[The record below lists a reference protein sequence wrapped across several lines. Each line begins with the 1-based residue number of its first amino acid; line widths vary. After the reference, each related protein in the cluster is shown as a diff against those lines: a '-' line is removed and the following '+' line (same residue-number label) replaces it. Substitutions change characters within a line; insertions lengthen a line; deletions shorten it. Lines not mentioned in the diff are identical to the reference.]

1 MSERFSID
9 KENAKNIGKV
19 FAWSAGSAFVAMLI
33 ALVGIVEVP
42 VEYAILIP
50 LCNTILYALE
60 QYINEQ
66 KREV

>member
-42 VEYAILIP
+42 VGGNPLIP
-50 LCNTILYALE
+50 LVNTMLYALKE
-60 QYINEQ
+60 WIEDQ
-66 KREV
+66 RTV

>member
-42 VEYAILIP
+42 VEYAVLIP
-50 LCNTILYALE
+50 LVNTVLYALKE
-60 QYINEQ
+60 WIEDQ
-66 KREV
+66 RMV

>member
-42 VEYAILIP
+42 VEYAVLIP
-50 LCNTILYALE
+50 LVNTMLYALKE
-60 QYINEQ
+60 WIEDQ
-66 KREV
+66 RVV

>member
-19 FAWSAGSAFVAMLI
+19 FAWSAGSALVAMLI

-42 VEYAILIP
+42 VEYAVLIP
-50 LCNTILYALE
+50 LVNTMLYALKE
-60 QYINEQ
+60 WIEDQ
-66 KREV
+66 RMV